1 MDCTLGMG
9 GHSEALLSSHPGV
22 QVLGL
27 DRDPEAIERATERLG
42 SFGERFR
49 TCRCDFKE
57 TKRWTS
63 SLEDEHA
70 EGILCDLGMSGYQ
83 LKASR
88 GFSFQDADSLDMRMD
103 PDQGKPASDFL
114 NTASRDE
121 LKQVLSR
128 YGEEPQAWRIATAI
142 AEVRDETPIRTARAL
157 AELIFGTVSHKRRQ
171 GRIHPATKVFQALRI
186 HVNGELD
193 DLDGFLKRA
202 AEALN
207 PGGRLVVIAYHS
219 LEDRIVKGAFRD
231 LAGKCTCP
239 PRLPVCVCGAREV
252 LGPLTR
258 RALRPSPEEVERNPS
273 SRSARLRAGVKR

>member
-9 GHSEALLSSHPGV
+9 GHSQALLSSHPGV

-27 DRDPEAIERATERLG
+27 DRDPEAIERATERLVD
-42 SFGERFR
+42 FGERFR

-57 TKRWTS
+57 TERWTGC
-63 SLEDEHA
+63 LGGEHA

-103 PDQGKPASDFL
+103 PDQGQPASDFL
-114 NTASRDE
+114 NTASCDE
-121 LKQVLSR
+121 LAEVFRR
-128 YGEEPQAWRIATAI
+128 YGEEPQAWRIANAI
-142 AEVRDETPIRTARAL
+142 VEAREETPIRSANSL
-157 AELIFGTVSHKRRQ
+157 AELIFRTVSEKRRQ

-193 DLDGFLKRA
+193 DLDGFLKRSV
-202 AEALN
+202 EALN

-231 LAGKCTCP
+231 LAGRCTCP
-239 PRLPVCVCGAREV
+239 PRLPICVCGSREV
-252 LGPLTR
+252 LRPLTR
-258 RALRPSPEEVERNPS
+258 KARRPSTEEVERNPS
-273 SRSARLRAGVKR
+273 SRSARLRAGVRL